1 MPDKKYAVRSKS
13 HLVVQSNAL
22 VTQYTRDMTVNQ
34 LKLFYFLIGTVQKDD
49 AVLYQIDVDYMTL
62 YRVISVDYYHSGKK
76 QYMDKL
82 IADTVKS
89 TLTPVG
95 GSYSGSGR
103 SEALNWLKLIKTYC
117 RSGKWFVRVEI
128 EEWLRDFL
136 LEQKQMLDRKSVV

>member
-13 HLVVQSNAL
+13 HLVVQANAL

-95 GSYSGSGR
+95 GSSSCLSKSR
-103 SEALNWLKLIKTYC
+103 CSRRFSLA
-117 RSGKWFVRVEI
+117 KWRN
-128 EEWLRDFL
+128 
-136 LEQKQMLDRKSVV
+136 